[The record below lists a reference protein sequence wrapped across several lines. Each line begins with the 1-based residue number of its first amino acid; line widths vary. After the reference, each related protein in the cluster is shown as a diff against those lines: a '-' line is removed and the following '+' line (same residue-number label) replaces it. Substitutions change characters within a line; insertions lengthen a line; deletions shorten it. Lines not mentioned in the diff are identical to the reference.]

1 MESKLKSTVK
11 EVLGTVIMLAL
22 ALLVGAVLVVISGN
36 SPMEAYSTMLRGAFG
51 SFQKICELFVELIP
65 ILLMAFGIS
74 IAFRAQLWN
83 IGATGQFTI
92 GAIAAAAVALY
103 IPVPSALGIPLSML
117 AAVGAAALWAAL
129 AGWLKNRFNANEVIT
144 TLMLNYI
151 ANCFLLYLVNGPM
164 QDPETDLSQS
174 ALVPA
179 GMMLTRLFGD
189 YRLHS
194 GIFILLIVAVIMFFF
209 WKTNF
214 GYRINL
220 IGQGEKVATYA
231 GVNVKRTTVMTM
243 MLSGALIG
251 LAGWIQIFGIQYRIL
266 SGIAGSYGDIAT
278 IVALLGALNPYGII
292 AAGVFFAAL
301 RCGGNSMQ
309 RMTDVPFSVVDVI
322 EGLIIIFVIAKT
334 IVNNKTLGL
343 RDKFRRKQG
352 GKAHVK

>member
-51 SFQKICELFVELIP
+51 SAQKICELFVELIP

-74 IAFRAQLWN
+74 VAFRAQLWN

-103 IPVPSALGIPLSML
+103 IPVPSGIAIPLSMI
-117 AAVGAAALWAAL
+117 AAVVAAAFWAAL

-174 ALVPA
+174 ALVPV

-194 GIFILLIVAVIMFFF
+194 GIFIMLIVTVIMFFF

-352 GKAHVK
+352 GKAHVE

>member
-1 MESKLKSTVK
+1 VQNNLKSTVK

-22 ALLVGAVLVVISGN
+22 ALAVGAVLVVLSGN
-36 SPMEAYSTMLRGAFG
+36 SPAEAYTTMLRGAFG
-51 SFQKICELFVELIP
+51 SSQKICELFVELIP

-83 IGATGQFTI
+83 IGASGQFVM
-92 GAIAAAAVALY
+92 GAISAAAVGLY
-103 IPVPSALGIPLSML
+103 IPLPSAISIPLSMI
-117 AAVGAAALWAAL
+117 AAVGAAALWAGL
-129 AGWLKNRFNANEVIT
+129 AGWMKNRFNANEVIT

-151 ANCFLLYLVNGPM
+151 ANFFLLYLVNGPM
-164 QDPETDLSQS
+164 QDPASDLSQS

-194 GIFILLIVAVIMFFF
+194 GIFILLIVSVIMLFF
-209 WKTNF
+209 WKTNL

-309 RMTDVPFSVVDVI
+309 RMTNVPYSVVDVI

-334 IVNNKTLGL
+334 IVNNKKLNL
-343 RDKFRRKQG
+343 RERFGWKRG
-352 GKAHVK
+352 GKAHVE